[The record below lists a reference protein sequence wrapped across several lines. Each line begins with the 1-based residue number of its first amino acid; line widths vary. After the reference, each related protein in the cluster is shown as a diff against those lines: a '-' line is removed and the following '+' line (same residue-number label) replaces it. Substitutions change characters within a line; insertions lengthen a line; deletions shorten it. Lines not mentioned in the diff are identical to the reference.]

1 MSTPAVEGAAG
12 AGTAGFGAAAAGA
25 ASPVPICF
33 FAHELTISIVPQAKA
48 KTTKTI
54 INFLITLS
62 TSSIILVFFAKLF
75 PSK

>member
-1 MSTPAVEGAAG
+1 VEGAAAAAAAAG
-12 AGTAGFGAAAAGA
+12 ALAAGA

-48 KTTKTI
+48 KTTKII